1 MKRKALQGY
10 ERPLLFAHRGVSSLA
25 PENTMAAFALA
36 MEMKIPGI
44 ELDVHLCKSGELLVI
59 HDSSFAR
66 TGRLTVPENNTVQ
79 IPAPDAKIED
89 LTYSQ
94 VQLFDV
100 GIWKDSKFKGE
111 KVHTLAE
118 VLSFLDPQIYVDIE
132 IKTEVFDC
140 KEIAQ
145 VTAQVINKE
154 LRERPENPNRYIVSS
169 FNPVVLRHFRKYSKI
184 PTAIIYANDSGVPSY
199 LRKGEGSWIGN
210 TDLLKPCW
218 KDYDIENSVESA
230 INSNSLQKNKIPLA
244 KINKRRKKSWFW
256 TVDTK
261 ETALELMKNG
271 AEALISNRPQDLL
284 PLLGK

>member
-1 MKRKALQGY
+1 MIRKALQGY
-10 ERPLLFAHRGVSSLA
+10 ERPLLFAHRGLSSLA

-44 ELDVHLCKSGELLVI
+44 ELDVHLCKSGELLVM

-66 TGRLTVPENNTVQ
+66 TGRLAVPENNTVQ

-94 VQLFDV
+94 VQLFDIGV
-100 GIWKDSKFKGE
+100 WKDTKFKGE

-132 IKTEVFDC
+132 IKTESFDC
-140 KEIAQ
+140 KEIAK
-145 VTAQVINKE
+145 VTAQVITKE
-154 LRERPENPNRYIVSS
+154 LEKRPENPNRYIVSS
-169 FNPVVLRHFRKYSKI
+169 FNPVALRHFRKYSKI
-184 PTAIIYANDSGVPSY
+184 PTAIIYSNESGVPSY
-199 LRKGEGSWIGN
+199 LRKGQGSWIGN

-218 KDYDIENSVESA
+218 KDYDIANNAETS
-230 INSNSLQKNKIPLA
+230 IDSNSLQKNKISLT
-244 KINKRRKKSWFW
+244 KIKKRSKKSWFW
-256 TVDTK
+256 TIDTK
-261 ETALELMKNG
+261 ETALELLEYG

-284 PLLGK
+284 PLLQK